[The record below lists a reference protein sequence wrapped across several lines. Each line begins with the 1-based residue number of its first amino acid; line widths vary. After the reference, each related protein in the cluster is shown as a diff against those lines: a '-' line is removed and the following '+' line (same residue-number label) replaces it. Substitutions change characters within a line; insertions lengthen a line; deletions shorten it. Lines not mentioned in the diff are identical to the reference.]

1 MRQRFERIVS
11 NLRPLQ
17 AEVDDQWD
25 QNLSNKHRCKGIQ
38 ALDPRYI

>member
-1 MRQRFERIVS
+1 MVTLRCKYFMRQSCERIVS

-25 QNLSNKHRCKGIQ
+25 QNLRSVT
-38 ALDPRYI
+38 D